1 MAKLKIMAAR
11 NALSN
16 NQSIISAEE
25 YADWLIRFI
34 FYLSIILNKF
44 FLLKWTFR
52 KTQLNSLYLYKR
64 QNIVNRY

>member
-25 YADWLIRFI
+25 YADCTKKMSQYFIIQKIRH
-34 FYLSIILNKF
+34 Y
-44 FLLKWTFR
+44 
-52 KTQLNSLYLYKR
+52 
-64 QNIVNRY
+64 